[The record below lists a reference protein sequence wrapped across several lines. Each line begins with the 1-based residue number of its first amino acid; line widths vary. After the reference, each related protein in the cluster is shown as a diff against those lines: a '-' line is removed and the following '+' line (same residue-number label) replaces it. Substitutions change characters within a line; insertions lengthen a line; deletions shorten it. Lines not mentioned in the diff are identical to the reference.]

1 MLEKNVWPANPTT
14 QPDAMPA
21 DAPKVDAMPAEALKV
36 APPKPFL
43 SCQEGCGMPARW
55 VLVRELRRADAPVSE
70 ALCDACLAKRVNSA
84 R

>member
-1 MLEKNVWPANPTT
+1 MLEKNVWPAHPNPTT
-14 QPDAMPA
+14 GPE
-21 DAPKVDAMPAEALKV
+21 AMPAEAPKV
-36 APPKPFL
+36 ATPTPKPFL

-55 VLVRELRRADAPVSE
+55 VLVRLVRELRRADAPVSE